1 MCVEVDLDGGFVY
14 QHRMNLSQL
23 TSADLVA
30 IGKLLHKRD
39 VLLAEIAK
47 IDADLSGYE
56 AGKPPKKAPG
66 KVSLTKIQ
74 KVVSKKR
81 SSQRK
86 KGSIREGVESVLKK
100 AGKAGMHINNITKEM
115 DGNLG
120 SLRQWFATSAK
131 KIKNIKRVGPATY
144 RLEK

>member
-1 MCVEVDLDGGFVY
+1 MK
-14 QHRMNLSQL
+14 LSQL
-23 TSADLVA
+23 TSADLLS
-30 IGKLLHKRD
+30 IGKQLHKRE

-56 AGKPPKKAPG
+56 TGKPPKKAPG

-81 SSQRK
+81 SPRSQ
-86 KGSIREGVESVLKK
+86 KGSIREGVEGVLKK
-100 AGKAGMHINNITKEM
+100 AGKAGMHITKISGEM
-115 DGNLG
+115 KGNLG

-144 RLEK
+144 RLGN